1 MGFLRNYH
9 DLTLISRTIVV
20 IVFCALSAGAPKAYA
35 QTSFSREYQI
45 KAAFIY
51 NFTKF
56 VEWPA
61 DRFADENTP
70 LILCV
75 IGKDPFGAILENSFV
90 GKTIK
95 GRAIII
101 NRNIGIDNLEICH
114 VLFVSSSEQE
124 RVPQIVAALSGA
136 SVLTIA
142 DMNRFANQG
151 GSINLVRRRNKI
163 RFEINPDAA
172 NRAQLKLSPELLE
185 LATIVTE

>member
-9 DLTLISRTIVV
+9 IALISRAIVV
-20 IVFCALSAGAPKAYA
+20 IVFCALSGGAPKAYA
-35 QTSFSREYQI
+35 QGSISREYQI
-45 KAAFIY
+45 KAAFLY

-61 DRFADENTP
+61 DRFANENAP
-70 LILCV
+70 MILCV
-75 IGKDPFGAILENSFV
+75 MGKDPFGAILETSFV
-90 GKTIK
+90 GKTTK

-101 NRNIGIDNLEICH
+101 KRNIGIDNLELCH
-114 VLFVSSSEQE
+114 LLFVSSSEQE

-163 RFEINPDAA
+163 RFEINPDAV
-172 NRAQLKLSPELLE
+172 NRARLTLGSRLLE